1 MYVTIS
7 VSILQYFDK
16 KKSFANGIAMCGA
29 GISMLKYCICLPINQ
44 KGQLSATGKRLITL
58 SMGKLFISTK

>member
-1 MYVTIS
+1 MFKLHFRSTLFFPGAGGACMYVTVS

-29 GISMLKYCICLPINQ
+29 GISMLKYCI
-44 KGQLSATGKRLITL
+44 
-58 SMGKLFISTK
+58 

>member
-29 GISMLKYCICLPINQ
+29 GISMPKYCICLPINQ
-44 KGQLSATGKRLITL
+44 YGQLSAT
-58 SMGKLFISTK
+58 